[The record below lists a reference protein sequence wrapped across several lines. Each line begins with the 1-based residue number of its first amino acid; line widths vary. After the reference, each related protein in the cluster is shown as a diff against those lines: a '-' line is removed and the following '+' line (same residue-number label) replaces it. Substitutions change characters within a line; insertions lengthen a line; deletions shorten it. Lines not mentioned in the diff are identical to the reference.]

1 MLVRV
6 RVKIGL
12 VPAIRVNVAI
22 VVMSDDITKGV
33 WHAVGGGQRLKMT
46 LAS

>member
-1 MLVRV
+1 MVRV

-22 VVMSDDITKGV
+22 VVMSSDITKGV
-33 WHAVGGGQRLKMT
+33 WQAVGGGQCLKTT